1 MTLDELLKSYD
12 IEQNEAEQIKVWL
25 RMEVAKMVSEAD
37 CRHLI
42 YTTFDQSLASG
53 VKNAINRHIFKEW
66 NLD

>member
-1 MTLDELLKSYD
+1 MTLDRLLESYD
-12 IEQNEAEQIKVWL
+12 IEQNESEQIKVWL

-42 YTTFDQSLASG
+42 YTTFDQSLAAG
-53 VKNAINRHIFKEW
+53 VKNAISRHIFKEW

>member
-53 VKNAINRHIFKEW
+53 VKNSINRHIFTEW
-66 NLD
+66 EL